1 MNPDPVA
8 PPTVRDYLRILVRRW
23 WVVVLGIVG
32 FTVLGVVYAYR
43 GPTIYKAS
51 SEVRFTSGTA
61 EATVNAGNHAA
72 QGTASQEVLTEVE
85 VLKSVN
91 FKNGILADLHLGP
104 KAIKQVNVGNVL
116 NTNAIKI
123 TIGMSTK
130 VLAVQVADDY
140 AKVYVQSVQTRQ
152 AELTKQQTAST
163 LKQLTA
169 VKYQVT
175 LLQAD
180 LTAEARR
187 VDAQV
192 AAEVAAGQTPRTSSA
207 TLVALQGELASITP
221 TYTALQ
227 QSYGQ
232 LVVANA
238 TSQPTVQQI
247 ANAVLPTTP
256 SQPEPVKYGIVGF
269 VLGIIFGIAGAYG
282 FELLTD
288 KVRTRQDVERFSR
301 LPVLAMV
308 PRRGPRGG
316 AGRPIALE
324 EPASAKAEAYR
335 AARAGVEFLSMRS
348 PMRRILVAGLRPS
361 DGQDVAAANLAV
373 TLAAAGSRVVVVDCD
388 LRGGQLH
395 ERFGL
400 TRGNGLTSVLLG
412 DTPLADAL
420 RPVEV
425 PGGALRVLATG
436 PLPPNPADLVASES
450 LTAVLAKLAEG
461 ADFVVMSSPPLLPYN
476 DALALSRHA
485 DGVIMVAT
493 ARRTRR
499 RQLADGAAKLRRVGA
514 PAVGVVLDRGTRGAD
529 AYETSVGRI
538 HIGDELSDDTQ
549 PGPASS

>member
-8 PPTVRDYLRILVRRW
+8 PPTARDYLRILVRRW

-32 FTVLGVVYAYR
+32 FTLLGVAYSYR

-51 SEVRFTSGTA
+51 SEVRFTSGNA

-85 VLKSVN
+85 VIKAVN
-91 FKNGILADLHLGP
+91 FKNRMIADLHLEP
-104 KAIKQVNVGNVL
+104 KAIKQVNITNVI

-123 TIGMSTK
+123 SIGTAKKDLS
-130 VLAVQVADDY
+130 VQVADEY
-140 AKVYVQSVQTRQ
+140 AKVYVQSVQSQQ

-169 VKYQVT
+169 VRNQVT
-175 LLQAD
+175 LLQGQ
-180 LTAEARR
+180 LTAEAKR
-187 VDAQV
+187 VDGQV
-192 AAEVAAGQTPRTSSA
+192 AAEIAAGQTPRTSSA

-256 SQPEPVKYGIVGF
+256 SQPQPVKYGIVGF

-308 PRRGPRGG
+308 PRRGPRSS
-316 AGRPIALE
+316 GRPIALE

-335 AARAGVEFLSMRS
+335 AARAGVEFLSMRA
-348 PMRRILVAGLRPS
+348 PMHRILVAGLRPS
-361 DGQDVAAANLAV
+361 DRQDVAAANLAV

-388 LRGGQLH
+388 LRGGRLH

-420 RPVEV
+420 RPVDV
-425 PGGALRVLATG
+425 PSGALQVLGTG
-436 PLPPNPADLVASES
+436 PLPPNPADLVASDS
-450 LTAVLAKLAEG
+450 LTAVLSKLAEG
-461 ADFVVMSSPPLLPYN
+461 ADFVVVSSPPILPYN

-499 RQLADGAAKLRRVGA
+499 RELADGAAKLRRVGA

-529 AYETSVGRI
+529 AYEASVGRI
-538 HIGDELSDDTQ
+538 HIGNELTDDAA
-549 PGPASS
+549 PSPAGS